1 MEKYSLHVEYLRKD
15 FNRKNVFW
23 DISFELN
30 SGQSIAITGRNGS
43 GKSTLVKILSGVLSA
58 TSGKVVLEYGGYEI
72 PADERHRYVGFV
84 SPYLQLYDE
93 FSALENLTL
102 CASLRGQTYNGSR
115 GEELLGLVNLSSRK
129 NDIVRT
135 YSSGMKQRLKYAFAL
150 LHKPQIL
157 ILDEPAANL
166 DTEGIEMLRRVMK
179 MQCEKGILVIATNDS
194 DDVRYVDR
202 TVSVEKGGSR

>member
-1 MEKYSLHVEYLRKD
+1 MELSTLHVEYLRKD
-15 FNRKNVFW
+15 FNRKNVFS
-23 DISFELN
+23 DISFEIRT
-30 SGQSIAITGRNGS
+30 GQSIAITGRNGS

-58 TSGKVVLEYGGYEI
+58 TSGNVILECGGRVI
-72 PADERHRYVGFV
+72 PADERYRYIGFV

-102 CASLRGQTYNGSR
+102 CASLRGRPYNGSY
-115 GEELLGLVNLSSRK
+115 GDELLGLVNLTSRK

-150 LHKPQIL
+150 LHQPQIL

-166 DTEGIEMLRRVMK
+166 DTEGIGMLRKVMG
-179 MQCEKGILVIATNDS
+179 MQCEKGMLIIATNDS

-202 TVSVEKGGSR
+202 TISVEKEGSL